1 MPPMTKTTMNLCK
14 MFLKW
19 QISIRCGCLE
29 PHTGSNSKK
38 VFKEAYGKSVIE
50 VLKMVHQQAGREN
63 DDCRLIF
70 AERKNSAS
78 AELRRFFRHTNGVS

>member
-1 MPPMTKTTMNLCK
+1 
-14 MFLKW
+14 
-19 QISIRCGCLE
+19 
-29 PHTGSNSKK
+29 

-70 AERKNSAS
+70 AERKNFSIRRI
-78 AELRRFFRHTNGVS
+78 AEVLPPYERSVII